1 MNLFQTK
8 HELWLHILF
17 SSFAIKDPVIKEK
30 LYEMSQIAFRHL
42 KWIAKEYR
50 SENNYYNYKRNEIS
64 IKHDDVFK
72 TLAHLKECLHN
83 SQKNYHDGELFFRIR
98 KDENYFISVIDSWL
112 NDLTCNAPITA
123 FNKAL
128 KYKDKELD
136 TRQRDAL
143 ILFLFEETYKEY
155 ELIFIYF
162 YMQNYTDSL
171 LHFDVY
177 QDLVD
182 ESHFH
187 LKSFGNMLAE
197 LGLLAIPREIHEM
210 SYKITDLK
218 TFILNGINEELNAK
232 EECRKLAQAV
242 NEPELENFFNFINY
256 QENYHIELMKK
267 LL

>member
-1 MNLFQTK
+1 MNLFQAK

-17 SSFAIKDPVIKEK
+17 SSFAIKDPIIKEK

-42 KWIAKEYR
+42 KWIASSYR
-50 SENNYYNYKRNEIS
+50 QDNNYYNYKRSEIS

-72 TLAHLKECLHN
+72 TLLHLKERIHHC
-83 SQKNYHDGELFFRIR
+83 QENYKENELFFRIQE
-98 KDENYFISVIDSWL
+98 DEKYLISVIDSWL

-123 FNKAL
+123 FNKNL
-128 KYKDKELD
+128 NYQNKELSVK
-136 TRQRDAL
+136 QRDAL

-155 ELIFIYF
+155 ELILIYF

-171 LHFDVY
+171 LHFNVY

-187 LKSFGNMLAE
+187 LKSFGNMLGE
-197 LGLLAIPREIHEM
+197 LGLLALPREVHEM

-218 TFILNGINEELNAK
+218 AFILNGIDEELNAK

-242 NEPELENFFNFINY
+242 QDSELETFFNFINY

>member
-8 HELWLHILF
+8 HELWLQILF
-17 SSFAIKDPVIKEK
+17 SSFAIKDPIIKEK
-30 LYEMSQIAFRHL
+30 LYELSQIAFRHL

-50 SENNYYNYKRNEIS
+50 QDNNYYNYTRNEIA

-72 TLAHLKECLHN
+72 TLIHLKESIHKT
-83 SQKNYHDGELFFRIR
+83 QKNYTTSELFFRI
-98 KDENYFISVIDSWL
+98 KEDENYFISIIDSWL
-112 NDLTCNAPITA
+112 NNLTCNAPITA
-123 FNKAL
+123 FNKNL
-128 KYKDKELD
+128 KYQDKELN
-136 TRQRDAL
+136 TAQRDAL

-155 ELIFIYF
+155 ELILIYF
-162 YMQNYTDSL
+162 YMQNFTDSL
-171 LHFDVY
+171 LHFDIY

-187 LKSFGNMLAE
+187 LKSFGNMLGE
-197 LGLLAIPREIHEM
+197 LGLLAIPREVHEM

-218 TFILNGINEELNAK
+218 AFILNGIDEELNAK

-242 NEPELENFFNFINY
+242 GDSELENFFNFINY

>member
-1 MNLFQTK
+1 MHLFQAK
-8 HELWLHILF
+8 HELWLHLLF
-17 SSFAIKDPVIKEK
+17 SSFAIKDTRIKEK
-30 LYEMSQIAFRHL
+30 LYELSQISFRHL
-42 KWIAKEYR
+42 KWIAKSYR
-50 SENNYYNYKRNEIS
+50 SDNIYYNYKRNPIA

-72 TLAHLKECLHN
+72 TLESLKAHIIAIESH
-83 SQKNYHDGELFFRIR
+83 YGEGELFFRIR
-98 KDENYFISVIDSWL
+98 EDERYFLSVIESYL

-123 FNKAL
+123 FNKNL
-128 KYKDKELD
+128 KYQNRELGHQ
-136 TRQRDAL
+136 QRDAL

-155 ELIFIYF
+155 ELILIYF

-171 LHFDVY
+171 LQFDVY

-197 LGLLAIPREIHEM
+197 LGLLAIPREVHEM
-210 SYKITDLK
+210 SYKITDLNA
-218 TFILNGINEELNAK
+218 FILNGIDEELNAK
-232 EECRKLAQAV
+232 EECRKLAEAV
-242 NEPELENFFNFINY
+242 EDPELETFFNFINY